1 MINSNNMK
9 IKTAL
14 LSLISVFGISISH
27 ADYEQAADS
36 PAIETRQKQFNW
48 TVYSLLNDF
57 NSAKDLAVEALN
69 ANYSKEFS
77 RQQCKKLNILEDLI
91 KVTEANKD
99 LSNSL
104 NTKATAEKLLKTEQ
118 EQMSKG
124 RVTKE
129 DVCDYGLS

>member
-1 MINSNNMK
+1 MK

-99 LSNSL
+99 LESSL
-104 NTKATAEKLLKTEQ
+104 DTKATAEELLKTEQ
-118 EQMSKG
+118 DLMSKG
-124 RVTKE
+124 KVTKE
-129 DVCDYGLS
+129 DVCEHGIS